1 MYIHI
6 NIAPWSC
13 FGSKTR
19 PFNYLRRS
27 KFMAASCDGH
37 AVNAAGDSSYVF
49 VKNSQAVREDSA
61 DGDEQACHQLAVGSV
76 APVCTEAE
84 SACDKPFC
92 NDEAAF
98 REAECPAD
106 REEKLAVAE
115 GSTCDAAAAGNEN
128 APQLAVG
135 SSDAQ
140 LPRSCSEAE
149 GFVLCTADVTMLAA
163 QTMASF
169 LATWKQRH
177 NEKYHRPAFFFIDM
191 KMNLATSVDSSGSSD
206 FGFFSFD

>member
-1 MYIHI
+1 
-6 NIAPWSC
+6 
-13 FGSKTR
+13 
-19 PFNYLRRS
+19 
-27 KFMAASCDGH
+27 MAASCDGH

-61 DGDEQACHQLAVGSV
+61 DGDEQQACHQLAVGSV

-106 REEKLAVAE
+106 REEKLAVAA

-135 SSDAQ
+135 SDA
-140 LPRSCSEAE
+140 PFCNEAE
-149 GFVLCTADVTMLAA
+149 SACDKTFCKAAFCGAKCSADG
-163 QTMASF
+163 
-169 LATWKQRH
+169 
-177 NEKYHRPAFFFIDM
+177 EK
-191 KMNLATSVDSSGSSD
+191 NSSAGRRSR
-206 FGFFSFD
+206 FSL